1 MKSNLSGKAYTF
13 INKKMPL
20 LFRLL
25 TSLLLLSLASCGF
38 GTLYGPSYYQDTK
51 LGTGLHRVTFRGG
64 HHPITGELCLLRC
77 AEVCLEQGFTH
88 FEVVDSETGSSLEGS
103 MSSYPFEHHYPSR
116 DAFMD
121 DIPFVAKT
129 IRMISKKEEG
139 KFAYDANE
147 IKTSLR
153 NKYEID

>member
-1 MKSNLSGKAYTF
+1 
-13 INKKMPL
+13 
-20 LFRLL
+20 
-25 TSLLLLSLASCGF
+25 
-38 GTLYGPSYYQDTK
+38 
-51 LGTGLHRVTFRGG
+51 
-64 HHPITGELCLLRC
+64 
-77 AEVCLEQGFTH
+77 
-88 FEVVDSETGSSLEGS
+88 
-103 MSSYPFEHHYPSR
+103 
-116 DAFMD
+116 MD